1 MGLSVCFLTFWGG
14 LIFYLGE
21 EVVPKSVR
29 VGMTVV
35 IWCSNLGYLIY
46 AIKSYAHEFYR
57 DEIKKRKARRQT
69 MNKFTVAKDMI
80 ELADRTGLKNWKVHP
95 VIAVEDGEKKDE
107 IDTAKDTASS
117 ETDVKN
123 WKVHPVVAVED
134 GEKKDEI
141 DTAGDT
147 AGDTAS
153 SETAS
158 SKTDSN
164 GKIHTKL

>member
-1 MGLSVCFLTFWGG
+1 LGG

-29 VGMTVV
+29 VGMTIV

-57 DEIKKRKARRQT
+57 DEIKKRNARRQT

-95 VIAVEDGEKKDE
+95 VVAGEDDEKEDE
-107 IDTAKDTASS
+107 IDTASS
-117 ETDVKN
+117 ETDGN
-123 WKVHPVVAVED
+123 GRIAEA
-134 GEKKDEI
+134 EKK
-141 DTAGDT
+141 
-147 AGDTAS
+147 
-153 SETAS
+153 
-158 SKTDSN
+158 N
-164 GKIHTKL
+164 